1 MSRSWTLA
9 PRWSKQT
16 FLNRKTAWIWSKLR
30 QCDHFGIFPQYLTF
44 YHCNPDIGIL
54 LWEVFWWITSPFA
67 RVCWLGWRSR
77 NASEIPL
84 EHTLRKTKRG
94 NLKMRIF
101 KAMLLGCHPQNQEGA
116 AGMIGIWWLS
126 EVRRSHRNQPSKEG
140 WDHWSQFFPVY
151 SEMWEPMDLAKH
163 GSIGR
168 VPNIMVHQA
177 GYFPFI
183 APKNQRTAFDIL
195 PYQFSISKSRRPQ
208 MTDVSVSEPFGLI
221 FFNPCLG
228 STHVCGNKVNFEPQ
242 PFPAGNRKPSNIQPL
257 YDHPTP
263 TPSSNH
269 VTDFE

>member
-1 MSRSWTLA
+1 MNF
-9 PRWSKQT
+9 Q
-16 FLNRKTAWIWSKLR
+16 LNL
-30 QCDHFGIFPQYLTF
+30 CVQYLTF

-77 NASEIPL
+77 SASEIPL

-168 VPNIMVHQA
+168 IPHIIVHQA
-177 GYFPFI
+177 GYPPLHS
-183 APKNQRTAFDIL
+183 PKEPADRFWHLAVPLTI
-195 PYQFSISKSRRPQ
+195 SISKSRRPQ
-208 MTDVSVSEPFGLI
+208 MTDASVSEPFGLI

-228 STHVCGNKVNFEPQ
+228 STHVCGNKVNVWTTAIPSWKPQ
-242 PFPAGNRKPSNIQPL
+242 TTQ
-257 YDHPTP
+257 HPTII
-263 TPSSNH
+263 
-269 VTDFE
+269 